1 MSLFEEVDSLQREWT
16 DRFVQVDGSVAELRR
31 FAGLTG
37 QVKTVNMSGQALV
50 EFDGS
55 EDIGWYDIHPQFLT
69 VVEVEVA
76 ATAPEAAP
84 AADTSKLSPLEL
96 ARMQD
101 VGGAASASASVS
113 VSKAPAAKKEA
124 AEKAPAAAAPAK
136 QKPAAPKAAD
146 TSKLSPLELAR
157 MQDIGGDAP
166 APAAVAE
173 QEAVAAEETAAEENE
188 AEDNAVAEQAPAKA
202 PAAAPA
208 VDTSKLSPLELA
220 RMQDIGGDA
229 PAPAAVAEPEAVAA
243 EETAAEENEAE
254 DNAVAEQ
261 APAKAPAAAPA
272 VDTSKLSPLELARM
286 QDAGGDAPAPA
297 AAAEEEAAA
306 EETPAEEEDDEQEV
320 SEDVA
325 AEEEATAEEPAADDS
340 PASSVEIP
348 DELGP
353 ERTAAV
359 LAACR
364 AQDGG

>member
-69 VVEVEVA
+69 VVEVEVEQEVEAETAEATPAEVADEAPTAATA

-101 VGGAASASASVS
+101 VGGAAAASASVS
-113 VSKAPAAKKEA
+113 VSVSKTPAAKKEA

-157 MQDIGGDAP
+157 MQD
-166 APAAVAE
+166 V
-173 QEAVAAEETAAEENE
+173 
-188 AEDNAVAEQAPAKA
+188 
-202 PAAAPA
+202 
-208 VDTSKLSPLELA
+208 
-220 RMQDIGGDA
+220 
-229 PAPAAVAEPEAVAA
+229 
-243 EETAAEENEAE
+243 
-254 DNAVAEQ
+254 
-261 APAKAPAAAPA
+261 
-272 VDTSKLSPLELARM
+272 
-286 QDAGGDAPAPA
+286 GGDAPAPA
-297 AAAEEEAAA
+297 AAAEDEAVV
-306 EETPAEEEDDEQEV
+306 EETPAEDEEV
-320 SEDVA
+320 
-325 AEEEATAEEPAADDS
+325 AEEVAVEEETTAEETAADDS
-340 PASSVEIP
+340 PATSVEIP
-348 DELGP
+348 EDEGP

-364 AQDGG
+364 AQDG